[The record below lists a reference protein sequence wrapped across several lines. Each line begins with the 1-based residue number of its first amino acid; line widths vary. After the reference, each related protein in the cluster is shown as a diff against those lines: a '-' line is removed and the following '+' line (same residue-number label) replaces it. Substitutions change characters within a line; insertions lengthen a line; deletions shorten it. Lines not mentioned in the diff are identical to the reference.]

1 LYLTDH
7 LKRENNNKRNYTMK
21 PDIDFRPYRTTDL
34 PVCASIGVVVFP
46 LAISRFTGE
55 EVGKVMKAHVE
66 SCYAISNYHEL
77 AIMDGQIAGLIFGRV
92 KRNSVLTD
100 ICRTLKRLLLV
111 AGRFL
116 LGTYGSRRKLIR
128 FINPCLHQLRA
139 LVRNMPASEAQVV
152 LFAVAP
158 KYQGLGIGHAL
169 MDRFVYHASRH
180 GVNTISVPTDQ
191 TASFWFYERY
201 GFRRWAEYKDPLL
214 SYCADKPIKGF
225 TYQLL
230 VQKANGRK
238 YSTDK

>member
-1 LYLTDH
+1 M
-7 LKRENNNKRNYTMK
+7 N

-34 PVCASIGVVVFP
+34 PVCASIGVEVFP

-55 EVGKVMKAHVE
+55 EVGKVMKANIE

-77 AIMDGQIAGLIFGRV
+77 AIMDKQIAGLIFGRV

-100 ICRTLKRLLLV
+100 MCRTLKRLLLV

-116 LGTYGSRRKLIR
+116 LGRYGSRRKLIK
-128 FINPCLHQLRA
+128 FINPCLHELRM
-139 LVRNMPASEAQVV
+139 LVRNMPASEAEVV

-158 KYQGLGIGHAL
+158 KYQDLGIGRAL
-169 MDRFVYHASRH
+169 MDSFVYHTSGH

-201 GFRRWAEYKDPLL
+201 GFRRWAEYKDPLA
-214 SYCADKPIKGF
+214 SYCACRPIKGF

-230 VQKANGRK
+230 LYKANGRK
-238 YSTDK
+238 QSGGK